1 MLFLELVNVEGSA
14 KALRSTRRLTVSLA
28 GSGVPLSFT
37 GTPALR
43 GPEMAATQ
51 KPAVSAQFDTKIN
64 PTSVER
70 LAQLLFGEADR
81 AA

>member
-1 MLFLELVNVEGSA
+1 
-14 KALRSTRRLTVSLA
+14 
-28 GSGVPLSFT
+28 
-37 GTPALR
+37 
-43 GPEMAATQ
+43 MAATQ
-51 KPAVSAQFDTKIN
+51 KPAVSAQFDTKTN